1 MHDIWKVFRYLK
13 FYPWNLTANIL
24 FNMLALWMFG
34 YILENFWGTRRF
46 LCFYLICGLGAGLAG
61 CMSGKKTDGNGPY
74 DMGRIGGNARM
85 HLSFFP
91 YELQLQHTFTVAS
104 YSRTTTPDVQVEIE
118 YDGYVG
124 YGEASMP
131 PYLGHTVESV
141 CAFLQKVNL
150 EQFSDPFQME
160 DILTYVDGLSEGD
173 APAKAAI
180 DIALHDL
187 VGKLIGQPWWRL
199 WGLDAAKAPSTTFT
213 IGIDTPEVVREK
225 TIECADRF
233 NILKVKV
240 GLDSD
245 EEMIRTIRSVTD
257 LPLAVD
263 ANQGWQDRQKALDE
277 IFWLK
282 EQGVVMVEQPMA
294 VDRIDDIAWIT
305 EHSPLPIFADESIQ
319 RLRDIPSIKGA
330 FTGINIKLMKCTGMR
345 EAWKMLNYAR
355 AEGMRV
361 MIGCMTET
369 SCACTAAAHLSP
381 AVDFADL
388 DGNLLI
394 SNDRFTGMTVRDG
407 RMVLPDRPGLGLI
420 KL

>member
-1 MHDIWKVFRYLK
+1 MKRRDFLK
-13 FYPWNLTANIL
+13 TAAAAGI
-24 FNMLALWMFG
+24 
-34 YILENFWGTRRF
+34 GT
-46 LCFYLICGLGAGLAG
+46 GLAA
-61 CMSGKKTDGNGPY
+61 SGLVSCTRSSSTKAPVPY
-74 DMGRIGGNARM
+74 SINTHGATARM
-85 HLSFFP
+85 HLKFEP

-118 YDGYVG
+118 YDGFVG

-141 CAFLQKVNL
+141 CAFLAKVDL
-150 EQFSDPFQME
+150 ERFSDPFQIE
-160 DILTYVDGLSEGD
+160 EILAYVDSLSEGD

-187 VGKLIGQPWWRL
+187 VGKLLGQPWFRI
-199 WGLDAAKAPSTTFT
+199 WGLDASKAPSTTFT
-213 IGIDTPEVVREK
+213 IGIDTPEIVRQK
-225 TIECADRF
+225 TLECADKF

-240 GLDSD
+240 GLNSD
-245 EEMIRTIRSVTD
+245 EQMIRTIREVTS

-263 ANQGWQDRQKALDE
+263 ANQGWKDKYKALDE
-277 IFWLK
+277 IHWLK
-282 EQGVVMVEQPMA
+282 EQGIVMVEQPMP
-294 VDRIDDIAWIT
+294 VNMLDDIAWVT
-305 EHSPLPIFADESIQ
+305 ERSPLPIFADESIQ

-330 FTGINIKLMKCTGMR
+330 FTGINIKLMKCTGMH

-355 AEGMRV
+355 AEGLKV
-361 MIGCMTET
+361 MLGCMTET

-381 AVDFADL
+381 GVDFADI

-394 SNDRFTGMTVRDG
+394 SNDRFEGMVVEKG